1 MSTNDLSVEITQV
14 KSDAVD
20 QLLNDLLVEL
30 DFLRDL
36 TLKSK
41 RRLVKM
47 GRRNVD
53 FVNRSLR
60 HAVGSPQFLP
70 SFSPLEEFR
79 KDIDL
84 AAWLRNMEKRLD
96 LLADKVKDTALLAES
111 EAFSAARYFYSAVK
125 AAARVGSAEAEA
137 IVKDL
142 KVHYKRA
149 VVPPAVEPPE
159 PELPDQPDPE
169 SV

>member
-1 MSTNDLSVEITQV
+1 MSTNDLSVEITQE

-20 QLLNDLLVEL
+20 ELLSNLLAEL

-36 TLKSK
+36 TVRGK

-47 GRRNVD
+47 GRTNVD

-70 SFSPLEEFR
+70 SYSPLDEFR

-84 AAWLRNMEKRLD
+84 AAWLRKLEKRLD
-96 LLADKVKDTALLAES
+96 LLADKVKDTALLSES
-111 EAFSAARYFYSAVK
+111 EAFTAARYFYSAVK
-125 AAARVGSAEAEA
+125 AAARVGSAEAET

-142 KVHYKRA
+142 KVHYKRQA
-149 VVPPAVEPPE
+149 ASSKEEPSE
-159 PELPDQPDPE
+159 PELPDQADPGSE
-169 SV
+169 